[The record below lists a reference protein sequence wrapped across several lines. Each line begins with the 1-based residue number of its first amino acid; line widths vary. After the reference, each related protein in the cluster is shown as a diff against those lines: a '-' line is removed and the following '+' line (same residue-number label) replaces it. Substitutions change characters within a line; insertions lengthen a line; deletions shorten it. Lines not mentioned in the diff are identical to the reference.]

1 MRGHWFK
8 GGTAVQCATFAASRS
23 FHEHG
28 KNSLR
33 FHMDTPCHGCSRV
46 YYYFVSWMLCTCTFM
61 QCNSAILCVKPLGL
75 TMFHTSKHAVQNCDS
90 TRFNAM
96 QCGIEVAI
104 LSNGAL
110 SSQRSFCF
118 CSSYERDGKLVVH
131 TIYHDLAR
139 LNNPAFRS

>member
-75 TMFHTSKHAVQNCDS
+75 TMFHTSQHAVQNCDS